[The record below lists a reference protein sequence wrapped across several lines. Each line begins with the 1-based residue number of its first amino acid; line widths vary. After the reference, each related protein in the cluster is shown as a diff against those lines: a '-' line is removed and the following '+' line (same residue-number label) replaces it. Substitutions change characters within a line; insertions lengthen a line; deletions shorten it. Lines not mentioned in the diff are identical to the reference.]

1 MLHEVK
7 DLFYRDRLEVNWKRF
22 SLEEINSTK
31 GPDWKVWDQ
40 DESYLSRGMPAFR
53 ATEAARRQ
61 GNALFERMH
70 LAILKA
76 RFEENKNI
84 ADKSV
89 LKQLAVAAG
98 LDIPRWEK
106 DYADPA
112 ILQSLAG
119 DHTDTV
125 QKYGTFGVPT
135 IFPGNGHGFYLK
147 LTEIPRG
154 QEALETFETLVK
166 TMVRHPYI
174 QELKQPN
181 YPKKD

>member
-7 DLFYRDRLEVNWKRF
+7 ELFYRDRLQVNWRRF
-22 SLEEINSTK
+22 SLEQVNSK
-31 GPDWKVWDQ
+31 KEPDWKIWEQ

-53 ATEAARRQ
+53 AAEAARRQ
-61 GNALFERMH
+61 GDVLFGRMH

-84 ADKSV
+84 ADKNI
-89 LKQLAVAAG
+89 LKQLAVVAG
-98 LDIPRWEK
+98 LDTVRWEK
-106 DYADPA
+106 DYADSA
-112 ILQSLAG
+112 ILQPLAQ
-119 DHTDTV
+119 DHANTV
-125 QKYGTFGVPT
+125 QSYGTFGVPT

-147 LTEIPRG
+147 LTEIPHG
-154 QEALETFETLVK
+154 QEALETFETVLK
-166 TMVRHPYI
+166 TMTRHPYI